1 MLLSI
6 YQPLI
11 AQDVP
16 RCFEATP
23 EDYQASLLFENSV
36 LVPAA
41 SLNSE
46 LSIPLHI
53 IYVND
58 NSGNPPYNDY
68 RVSEEIAAANAVFDG
83 FLSFYVCGYHHIN
96 STNYTEFNFGED
108 REGLYNTYHLDN
120 AINVYIV
127 KSVDNAS
134 AKAGFPWLSA
144 PNNFIVLSNDFGSY
158 THTLAHELGHYFG
171 LFHTHTVLY
180 AGPSLCLLEDP
191 ANNTDMVPDTP
202 HDPGPITLLCQQECP
217 TATTPCTLTCNF
229 NQPPVTYTYV
239 GYFTDNVMS
248 YHNCASQRF
257 TDGQVDRM
265 KFYLNNHPART
276 FLLSANPSCNNDI
289 AENGF
294 VSKYCQASAPNPDI
308 TPIKSILI
316 DMRNE
321 VTGWEGSR
329 PRTNNNGEY
338 LHFRNDYS
346 NLSYVTINPVVSHP
360 NVSQV
365 LLDPTIVPPNYAP
378 FNNCDIYD
386 VVLIGKHI
394 NNQIPFSNPYQYI
407 AADVNMSGTITTFD
421 QASII
426 RVALGI
432 TPDFPAGTW
441 HYIPEYYFNN
451 SNFAIGFV
459 NNPFTAT
466 YSGLN
471 YPDYLDEVVLDMDD
485 ASAANPATWS
495 FRGIKMGDLNC
506 DMVIDQLLNPNDGDV
521 SSCFVGGV
529 CVQNNDII
537 TISVQ
542 GSVSQPLLAYD
553 LCMQFDDTKLS
564 YLGSSL
570 GNLVD
575 YNPEYF
581 KKTGDEIRTLWH
593 RSDFLPESFTTSK
606 TLFKLHFKAL
616 DGFCSLSDVFDLK
629 DSSGMNIFYDGDIE
643 SMQGNVVFSYQK
655 VSPVGS
661 LATIYPNPASSTVTF
676 GFQLNQPSV
685 VEIRL
690 SDYLGGVIN
699 TSQSYSSGP
708 NFYTF
713 PSLSGLANGP
723 INYTVKMGNLTY
735 SGIIVKSLP

>member
-1 MLLSI
+1 MAFTQS
-6 YQPLI
+6 LI
-11 AQDVP
+11 AQDIP
-16 RCFEATP
+16 RCFDATP
-23 EDYQASLLFENSV
+23 ADYEASLLFENSI
-36 LVPAA
+36 LTPAA
-41 SLNSE
+41 GLNTE

-58 NSGNPPYNDY
+58 NAGTPPFNDY
-68 RVSEEIAAANAVFDG
+68 RISEEIVEANAVFDG
-83 FLSFYVCGYHHIN
+83 FLNFYVCGYHHIN
-96 STNYTEFNFGED
+96 SSNYSEFNFGQD
-108 REGLYNTYHLDN
+108 REGLFNTYHVDD
-120 AINVYIV
+120 AVNVYIV
-127 KSVDNAS
+127 KTVDDAR
-134 AKAGFPWLSA
+134 AKAAFPWLVG
-144 PNNFIVLSNDFGSY
+144 PNNCIFLSSSFGSF

-171 LFHTHTVLY
+171 LFHTHTVVY
-180 AGPSLCLLEDP
+180 QSPNLCLLQDP
-191 ANNTDMVPDTP
+191 GANTDMVDDTP
-202 HDPGPITLLCQQECP
+202 YDPGPNIAYCQQECP
-217 TATTPCTLTCNF
+217 KALTPCTLTCNV
-229 NQPPVTYTYV
+229 NQPPVTYTYS
-239 GYFTDNVMS
+239 GYYTDNVMS
-248 YHNCASQRF
+248 YHNCATQRF
-257 TDGQVDRM
+257 TTGQINRM
-265 KFYLNNHPART
+265 KFYLNNEPSRT
-276 FLLSANPSCNNDI
+276 FLLSANPSCNNNI

-294 VSKYCQASAPNPDI
+294 VNKYCQASTPNPDI
-308 TPIKSILI
+308 TPTKDILI

-321 VTGWEGSR
+321 VTGWEG
-329 PRTNNNGEY
+329 PRRKTENSGEY
-338 LHFRNDYS
+338 LHSRNDYS

-365 LLDPTIVPPNYAP
+365 LLDPTVVPPNYAP
-378 FNNCDIYD
+378 FNGCDIYD
-386 VVLIGKHI
+386 VVVIGKHM
-394 NNQIPFSNPYQYI
+394 NNETPFSSAYQYI
-407 AADVNMSGTITTFD
+407 AADVNMSGTITTWD
-421 QASII
+421 KASIT

-441 HYIPEYYFNN
+441 HYVPEYYFNN
-451 SNFAIGFV
+451 QNFATGFDSD
-459 NNPFTAT
+459 PFTAS
-466 YSGLN
+466 YAGLN

-485 ASAANPATWS
+485 VTAADPATWS

-506 DMVIDQLLNPNDGDV
+506 DMMIDQLLNPNDGDV
-521 SSCFVGGV
+521 SSGFAIGD

-553 LCMQFDDTKLS
+553 LCMEFDDSKLS
-564 YLGSSL
+564 YLGSSS

-581 KKTGDEIRTLWH
+581 NKIGNEIRTLWH

-606 TLFKLHFKAL
+606 TLFKLHFKAM
-616 DGFCSLSDVFDLK
+616 DGFCSLSDAFDLK

-676 GFQLNQPSV
+676 GFQLNQASM

-699 TSQSYSSGP
+699 ASQSYNSGP
-708 NFYTF
+708 NYYTF

-735 SGIIVKSLP
+735 SGIIVKNLP